1 MRSPSPHTPAN
12 LSALAD
18 RSGQVH
24 WDRLAPL
31 AASRD
36 VVIGELLDEELLLC
50 RSFAGLD
57 AEAHP
62 HWTPCHWGLDP
73 GLRAVSVRTVER
85 LDIAHQLIGYPTTP
99 STTSNCHRAWKPW
112 SWPSSGPSPS

>member
-1 MRSPSPHTPAN
+1 MAPRDGPLCPTPVN

-18 RSGQVH
+18 RSGQVR

-50 RSFAGLD
+50 RSFAGLG

-85 LDIAHQLIGYPTTP
+85 LDIAHQLIGYP
-99 STTSNCHRAWKPW
+99 
-112 SWPSSGPSPS
+112 